1 MTLGLRL
8 GAAALAAA
16 LAAPLP
22 SAVSSAEAAQ
32 ETHESHSAA
41 VTLTDGS
48 AAHWAK
54 GPPDLPKGTEISILA
69 GDPSKPGPFV
79 LRVKFPADTV
89 IAPHTH
95 SKAETLTI
103 LSGSIHHQHGTKV
116 DKTKGAELKAG
127 GFVFLPEK
135 MPHALWTTNEA
146 VVLQVNGSGPFSV
159 DYLDPADDPSKAK
172 N

>member
-1 MTLGLRL
+1 MTLGSRL
-8 GAAALAAA
+8 GAAALGIA
-16 LAAPLP
+16 LAGALIGPLP
-22 SAVSSAEAAQ
+22 SARAADG
-32 ETHESHSAA
+32 TDGAHTAA
-41 VTLTDGS
+41 VTLADGS
-48 AAHWAK
+48 AAQWAK

-69 GDPSKPGPFV
+69 GDPSKRGPFV

-95 SKAETLTI
+95 SQAETLTI
-103 LSGSIHHQHGTKV
+103 LSGSIFHQHGTRI
-116 DKTKGAELKAG
+116 DRTKGAELKAG

-135 MPHALWTTNEA
+135 MPHALWTTREP

-159 DYLDPADDPSKAK
+159 DYLDPTDDPSRTK